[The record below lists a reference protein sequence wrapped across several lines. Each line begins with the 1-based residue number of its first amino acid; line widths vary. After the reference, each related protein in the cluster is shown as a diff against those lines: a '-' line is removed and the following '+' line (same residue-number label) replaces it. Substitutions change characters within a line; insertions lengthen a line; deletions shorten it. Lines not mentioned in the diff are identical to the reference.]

1 MKRSKTLIS
10 ILILCLS
17 LPLMAAKLEIGG
29 VVTDAATGEN
39 LPGANILVKGTTLG
53 AASDLDGRFTF
64 TYETET
70 SFQIVVSYMGYKT
83 KEQTLAPG
91 DNVSNLS
98 IALEEDVFR
107 GETVVVTGIA
117 SRTSKDVAE
126 VSVSR
131 VQASELTVTNTYQ
144 DLSEMVNGKV
154 SGVQVQSASGT
165 VGGGFRFNMRS
176 TGGLNGD
183 EQPVVYVDGVRV
195 DNQELILIDLG
206 GQGMSTMA
214 DINPEDIESVEILK
228 GPAGAASYGTN
239 GSNGVVLIT
248 TKRGTMVPGKAK
260 GLSIDYKMVTGLN
273 TPSYTFSKEDEY
285 LSYKDLNDVFQDGI
299 IQQNSLSLYGGT
311 GLMKYYVSLDRRKEG
326 GILPTNHMDRKTVRA
341 NVDVFPSDKFAM
353 RMSTSYTMNEIQL
366 PPNDNNIFGYLG
378 NTFLTYPAYYLTP
391 LESIKAVQNTTENDR
406 YIGSFEAEYN
416 PIRNLQFKASI
427 GLDEGDYRSME
438 LFPANMYYLLF
449 PAGEKVLYYRKNKQY
464 TYNFNAQYTYS
475 PLRDL
480 TITSVLGSQVFD
492 RYLHNFYEAKEEF
505 ATELVT
511 NIDAGDVLTDN
522 LEHSRN
528 ERQAGIFTEH
538 NFNYKNQYFLTA
550 MLRKDYASVVGIQ
563 APSILY
569 PGASFAIRMDQ
580 YDWFPKMFNLMKL
593 RTAYGETGVLP
604 TYLDG
609 VALFWKAE
617 QSGYGVGAVLDAIG
631 NAKIEPER
639 IKEVELGF
647 ESELWNK
654 YAVEL
659 TYYKMNAVNS
669 IVDFENAPSTGKT
682 ASEVPF
688 NIGKSEGWGIESMIQ
703 ARPVQTQNVKLDLSL
718 INNYQ
723 KNKVIDLGGA
733 QPIYDGSNAV
743 NVIMEGLPKYGFY
756 AEKVLGAQY
765 DEDGYYWGDAIL
777 SNDKVYIGNP
787 VPEYSGSFKVQVE
800 LFKNLNVSVL
810 TNWALNYWMYNNTKQ
825 FAIYFGDNHQRW
837 RELQELLGLGDYEDL
852 ELTPLE
858 VGSAAYKAAAEEHV
872 RLHWFYNSNF
882 IEEAD
887 YLKLDEV
894 SISYSLN
901 DLLSKVY
908 HAPLVNDLVIGV
920 SGRNL
925 WTTTKY
931 SGADPVLMS
940 DGSRSLARGL
950 DFLTLMHPTVY
961 NLWLRISL

>member
-1 MKRSKTLIS
+1 MKRSKILIS

-29 VVTDAATGEN
+29 VVNDAATGDV
-39 LPGANILVKGTTLG
+39 LPGANIVIKGTTIG
-53 AASDLDGRFTF
+53 AASDLDGRFAF

-70 SFQIVVSYMGYKT
+70 SFQITVSYMGYKT
-83 KEQTLAPG
+83 SELTLEPG

-107 GETVVVTGIA
+107 GEAVVVTGIA
-117 SRTSKDVAE
+117 SRTSKDIAE

-131 VQASELTVTNTYQ
+131 VQASELTVANTYQ

-154 SGVQVQSASGT
+154 SGVSVQSASGT
-165 VGGGFRFNMRS
+165 IGGGFRFNMRS

-183 EQPVVYVDGVRV
+183 EQPVIYVDGVRV
-195 DNQELILIDLG
+195 DNQELIMIALG
-206 GQGMSTMA
+206 GQGLSTMA

-228 GPAGAASYGTN
+228 GSAAAASYGTN
-239 GSNGVVLIT
+239 GSNGVVLIS

-273 TPSYTFSKEDEY
+273 TPSYTFSKDDEY
-285 LSYKDLNDVFQDGI
+285 LSYKDLNDVFGNGVI
-299 IQQNSLSLYGGT
+299 HQNSLSLYGGS

-326 GILPTNHMDRKTVRA
+326 GILPTNMMDRKSVRA
-341 NVDVFPSDKFAM
+341 NVDVFPSEKFTM

-391 LESIKAVQNTTENDR
+391 LESIKAVEHKTENNR
-406 YIGSFEAEYN
+406 YIGSFEAEYS
-416 PIRNLQFKASI
+416 PIKNLQIKGSV
-427 GLDEGDYRSME
+427 GVDEGDYRSME
-438 LFPANMYYLLF
+438 LFPANMFYLLY

-464 TYNFNAQYTYS
+464 TYNFNGRYTYK
-475 PLRDL
+475 PLEGL
-480 TITSVLGSQVFD
+480 TITSVVGSQVFD

-538 NFNYKNQYFLTA
+538 NFNYKNQYFMTA
-550 MLRKDYASVVGIQ
+550 MLRKDYSSVIGIE
-563 APSILY
+563 APSIYY
-569 PGASFAIRMDQ
+569 PGVSFAVRMDQ
-580 YDWFPKMFNLMKL
+580 YKWFPDMFNLMKL
-593 RTAYGETGVLP
+593 RAAYGETGVLP
-604 TYLDG
+604 SYLDG

-617 QSGYGVGAVLDAIG
+617 ASGYGVGAVLDAIG
-631 NAKIEPER
+631 NAEIEPER
-639 IKEVELGF
+639 IKEFELGF
-647 ESELWNK
+647 EAELWNK
-654 YAVEL
+654 YAFEMS
-659 TYYKMNAVNS
+659 YYNMSAVNS
-669 IVDFENAPSTGKT
+669 IVDFENAPSTGQT

-688 NIGKSEGWGIESMIQ
+688 NIGKSKGWGLETMIQ
-703 ARPVQTQNVKLDLSL
+703 ARPVQTKNVQLDLTL
-718 INNYQ
+718 INNHQ
-723 KNKVIDLGGA
+723 QNEVEDLGGA

-743 NVIMEGLPKYGFY
+743 NVVKEGLPKYGFY
-756 AEKVLGAQY
+756 AEKVLGPEY
-765 DEDGYYWGDAIL
+765 DAAGVYDGGAIL
-777 SNDKVYIGNP
+777 SNDRVYIGNP
-787 VPEYSGSFKVQVE
+787 IPEYTGSFRIHMK
-800 LFKNLNVSVL
+800 LFKNLDVSVL
-810 TNWALNYWMYNNTKQ
+810 TNWALDYWMYNNTKQ
-825 FAIYFGDNHQRW
+825 FAIYYGDNHQRW
-837 RELQELLGLGDYEDL
+837 RELQEQLGLADYGL
-852 ELTPLE
+852 GITPLE
-858 VGSAAYKAAAEEHV
+858 PGTSAYKAAAEEHV
-872 RLHWFYNSNF
+872 KLHWFYNSNF
-882 IEEAD
+882 IEQAD
-887 YLKLDEV
+887 YLKLDEISV
-894 SISYSLN
+894 SYRLN

-908 HAPLVNDLVIGV
+908 HSPLVNDLVIGV

-931 SGADPVLMS
+931 SGADPVVMS